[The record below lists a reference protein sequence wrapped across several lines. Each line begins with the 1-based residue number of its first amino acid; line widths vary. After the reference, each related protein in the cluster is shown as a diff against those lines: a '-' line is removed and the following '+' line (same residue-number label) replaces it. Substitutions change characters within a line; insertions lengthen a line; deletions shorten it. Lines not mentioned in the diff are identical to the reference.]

1 MIGQLLQ
8 LPELISMPKMTKAAG
23 RRRLK
28 EIDSKML
35 KLFAAGYV
43 SMKDVEAV
51 KRIVKMRSN
60 QLK

>member
-1 MIGQLLQ
+1 MRGKLSQLL
-8 LPELISMPKMTKAAG
+8 ELISMAKMTKAAG

-35 KLFAAGYV
+35 KLFAAGFV

-51 KRIVKMRSN
+51 KRIVKTRTN
-60 QLK
+60 QIK